1 MFVLDFLA
9 VVRRDRVVAVA
20 LRGVGEATG
29 SFLVFTLSLILEGVE
44 YRYNDGGGGGGSG
57 ECKLISSIASAF
69 SICLA
74 LDKLF
79 LL

>member
-44 YRYNDGGGGGGSG
+44 YTYNDGGGGGSG